1 MTRKH
6 DDEPETDELHRSMRL
21 PTPDHELPEQP
32 SGPGSTPGRPPHV
45 DNALPPLRVGI
56 GELPDVDYIE
66 IPTQLPAGVRPY
78 DFYHGGRRYE
88 HHGEDADGTWLYR
101 HNG

>member
-6 DDEPETDELHRSMRL
+6 DDDTEKEQPETNELYRTMR
-21 PTPDHELPEQP
+21 PDQELPA
-32 SGPGSTPGRPPHV
+32 PPPTHAPPKP

-56 GELPDVDYIE
+56 GDPPDIAYIE

-101 HNG
+101 FNG